1 MYCLYKGFDKVCLK
15 NGYFMNLIYRAIH
28 YLIDSGKMNEL
39 NNKNEQ
45 SSSVS
50 THRGDR
56 FKNSKLEKKKV
67 GYEHLK
73 FYFFY

>member
-1 MYCLYKGFDKVCLK
+1 
-15 NGYFMNLIYRAIH
+15 
-28 YLIDSGKMNEL
+28 MNEL

-67 GYEHLK
+67 GCKYHTKILYLLK
-73 FYFFY
+73 KKVLSKN